1 MFSNN
6 KRGFKMDHEA
16 LANIGLTAKRDNTK
30 KNVIARFARNRQI
43 HNCWLLN
50 HAGEE

>member
-16 LANIGLTAKRDNTK
+16 LANIGLTAKEITQKHYRKILHVTAK
-30 KNVIARFARNRQI
+30 STIA
-43 HNCWLLN
+43 
-50 HAGEE
+50 GY